1 MKLRPFELVLI
12 IVFLG
17 LALLSLVVIS
27 TYKPKPKGDGLPA
40 IGALTIWGTLPEGGM
55 TKTFAELKEIDD
67 AYKSVTYRYISSEDF
82 QLELIKALA
91 DGKGPD
97 LVLISQER
105 LVELRSKIKPVSY
118 DSFPQRD
125 IRSRYLDGAQIFA
138 LSDGLYAYP
147 IAVDPLVLYWNR
159 DILAA
164 DGFLEPPVTWEALVN
179 DYLPTLIRRNPDRSI
194 DRSVV
199 AMGEYKNIKNAFGI
213 ISTLLLQAGMVGVSE
228 EDTRYK
234 IKINQMQSGPG
245 EPLKT
250 AADFYTRF
258 SKPSNTLYSWNRSF
272 SEDRAQFLGEKLAL
286 YFGYGSEGQDI
297 ERLNPNLSFDIAE
310 VPQGQTA
317 TVRRTYG
324 RFYGLAA
331 LKTSDNL
338 AGASILLT
346 SLGSSENMKRISDK
360 YGLVPALRSLV
371 SEGSN
376 ETYGR
381 VTYKSASV
389 AYGWLSPN
397 ESTVRESFETLVQ
410 DLNENRQDTPS
421 AVSDTLKRLELEY
434 NN

>member
-1 MKLRPFELVLI
+1 M
-12 IVFLG
+12 
-17 LALLSLVVIS
+17 
-27 TYKPKPKGDGLPA
+27 
-40 IGALTIWGTLPEGGM
+40 
-55 TKTFAELKEIDD
+55 
-67 AYKSVTYRYISSEDF
+67 
-82 QLELIKALA
+82 
-91 DGKGPD
+91 
-97 LVLISQER
+97 
-105 LVELRSKIKPVSY
+105 
-118 DSFPQRD
+118 
-125 IRSRYLDGAQIFA
+125 
-138 LSDGLYAYP
+138 
-147 IAVDPLVLYWNR
+147 
-159 DILAA
+159 
-164 DGFLEPPVTWEALVN
+164 
-179 DYLPTLIRRNPDRSI
+179 
-194 DRSVV
+194 
-199 AMGEYKNIKNAFGI
+199 
-213 ISTLLLQAGMVGVSE
+213 
-228 EDTRYK
+228 
-234 IKINQMQSGPG
+234 
-245 EPLKT
+245 
-250 AADFYTRF
+250 
-258 SKPSNTLYSWNRSF
+258 
-272 SEDRAQFLGEKLAL
+272 GEKLAL
-286 YFGYGSEGQDI
+286 YFGYGSEGPDI

-397 ESTVRESFETLVQ
+397 ESAVRESFETLVQ
-410 DLNENRQDTPS
+410 DLNENRLDTPS